1 MHRKTEEILNRTKIY
16 FVSDA
21 HFGVD
26 SQFTTNQREKFFVE
40 WLDAIKVNASELYL
54 LGDIFDFWFEYSYVV
69 PRGFVIVLAKLRELS
84 DAGVKIKYFT
94 GNHDMWV
101 FDYLPKVIGA
111 ELHTVPEL
119 REIAGKKFYIAHGDG
134 LGKYDRKYNLMKG
147 MFHNRF
153 FQFMFK
159 WIHPDLGCRFA
170 LWCSHRSRLKH
181 DLPETPDYEK
191 EFLVMYSREVL
202 KKEHFDYFV
211 FGHRHIP
218 YQYALDDSSLFTNI
232 GDWLFNFSYAVY
244 DGENISLQKH
254 QVRNEE

>member
-26 SQFTTNQREKFFVE
+26 SQFTTKQREKFFVE

-119 REIAGKKFYIAHGDG
+119 REINEKKFYIAHGDG

-159 WIHPDLGCRFA
+159 WIHPDWGCRFA

-191 EFLVMYSREVL
+191 EYLVMYSREVL

>member
-26 SQFTTNQREKFFVE
+26 SQFTTKQREKFFVE
-40 WLDAIKVNASELYL
+40 WLDAIKVDASELYL

-111 ELHTVPEL
+111 ELHTVPEV

-159 WIHPDLGCRFA
+159 WIHPDWGCRFA

-191 EFLVMYSREVL
+191 EYLVMYSREVL

-218 YQYALDDSSLFTNI
+218 YQYVLDDSSLFTNI

>member
-26 SQFTTNQREKFFVE
+26 SQFTTKQREKFFVE
-40 WLDAIKVNASELYL
+40 WLDAIKVDASELYL

-69 PRGFVIVLAKLRELS
+69 PRGFVIVLAKLRELA

-101 FDYLPKVIGA
+101 FDYLPEVIGA

-119 REIAGKKFYIAHGDG
+119 REIDGKKFYIAHGDG

-159 WIHPDLGCRFA
+159 WIHPDWGCRFA

-181 DLPETPDYEK
+181 DLPETPDYEN

>member
-1 MHRKTEEILNRTKIY
+1 MCRKTEGILSRTKIY

-26 SQFTTNQREKFFVE
+26 SQFTTKQREKFFVE
-40 WLDAIKVNASELYL
+40 WLDAIKVDASELYL

-84 DAGVKIKYFT
+84 DAGVRIKYFT

-101 FDYLPKVIGA
+101 FDYLPEVIGA
-111 ELHTVPEL
+111 ELHTVPEV

-159 WIHPDLGCRFA
+159 WIHPDWGCRFA
-170 LWCSHRSRLKH
+170 LWCSRRSRLKH

>member
-26 SQFTTNQREKFFVE
+26 SQFTTKQREKFFVE
-40 WLDAIKVNASELYL
+40 WLDAIKVDASELYL

-111 ELHTVPEL
+111 ELHTVL

-159 WIHPDLGCRFA
+159 WIHPDWGCRFA